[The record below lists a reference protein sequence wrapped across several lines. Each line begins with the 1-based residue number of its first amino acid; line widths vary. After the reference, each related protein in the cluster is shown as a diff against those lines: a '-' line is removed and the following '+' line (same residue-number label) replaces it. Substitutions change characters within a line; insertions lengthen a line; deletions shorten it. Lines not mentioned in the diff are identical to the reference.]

1 MTGSDNHTPEER
13 LQRALTTLEEM
24 VGEDHPHT
32 VLARMR
38 LGDYYYENAQ
48 YTRCKP
54 FYTTVLEKH
63 TQIYGP
69 DTIETAMATH
79 KLALLYHALEQ
90 YDKAEPLYNEALRV
104 LRIERGDYHQ
114 DVLGVLKD
122 LATMLQ
128 MMNRDEEA
136 RELLNFAQDHLSG
149 RWKTIP
155 YEA

>member
-1 MTGSDNHTPEER
+1 M
-13 LQRALTTLEEM
+13 
-24 VGEDHPHT
+24 
-32 VLARMR
+32 
-38 LGDYYYENAQ
+38 
-48 YTRCKP
+48 
-54 FYTTVLEKH
+54 TVLEKH
-63 TQIYGP
+63 TKIYGS

-104 LRIERGDYHQ
+104 LRIERGDYHH

-122 LATMLQ
+122 FATMLQ

-136 RELLNFAQDHLSG
+136 QELLNFAQDHLSG